1 MLMSIEIVLLDLK
14 CRMAPGMLV
23 KMSRANKKSAQKNH
37 RAIESRGTHT
47 TLRRCASGLPEN
59 PQKTAIIG
67 RMPNYTG
74 AHKAHSAVRHAYAQ
88 GILPAYIND
97 LENMRS
103 FLAIARREG

>member
-1 MLMSIEIVLLDLK
+1 MLITIGIVLLDLK
-14 CRMAPGMLV
+14 CRMAGGMLV
-23 KMSRANKKSAQKNH
+23 KMSRVNKKNAHENQ
-37 RAIESRGTHT
+37 RVIESMGTHT
-47 TLRRCASGLPEN
+47 TLRCCASGLAGN
-59 PQKTAIIG
+59 PQKTGIIG

-103 FLAIARREG
+103 FLAVAEREG